1 MTTKPKRGLA
11 LALLFAFLAGVLLA
25 QSQATTGTIQGTVQD
40 PSGAAIPNAK
50 VVVKSENTGNERSVV
65 SDGEGRF
72 LVPLLGVGDYEVTAS
87 APGFATTINKG
98 YTLTLGQTITANIS
112 LRVSAAAE
120 TVTVES
126 AAPVVETSSSQT
138 AALVDSRSV
147 ASLPINGRR
156 FLDLAQLTPGVMVEP
171 ERGQISFAGSRGI
184 NSAINIDGANFNE
197 PFFGGQAGGERSGSA
212 FVVSQAAVSQFQV
225 VRGTFDP
232 EYGRATGGSVNVI
245 TKSGSNEFHGEAFDY
260 LRLANISPKTIFG
273 DRVTDFRNQYGGALG
288 GPIVKDKLFFF
299 GVYDGQ
305 REHAP
310 LTIRFNTTAGLPQS
324 YLDQQG
330 VFQSTNNINTFLIK
344 SDYQITDKHRL
355 TLRYNQSGNDALNGT
370 FTGVQ
375 SGVLL
380 NNGTEQDFNKGGVAT
395 LTSVF
400 SPVFLNELR
409 FQDRVEDRPRVNNG
423 EGSDFV
429 NLAGP
434 QTQVSGCCFFGG
446 VSFLPIPVTSKSL
459 QFSDAATWI
468 HGGHAVKF
476 GVDVN
481 RYHTSEIF
489 RGNWRGVYIF
499 NNLSTFLDVLNKKQN
514 AVPDQFRIF
523 YGDGNFDAVVNNPAV
538 FVQDSWKINRRVT
551 LSGGLRYEASI
562 MPTPP
567 RPNPALPLSA
577 QIPSD
582 TKEFQPRIGLAI
594 DLTGDNK
601 TVFRAATGIFYAG
614 TPALLLNQVFNS
626 TGNPNVGV
634 SFTLNA
640 TQIAAVQKVH
650 PEFVY
655 PFVPN
660 TNNAADS
667 VFFSNSGVAGLKPD
681 ASFFAPDFRNPRSV
695 NYTLGLERELTH
707 AMSVSL
713 DFVHSNTVHLERIRD
728 TNLFQP
734 VVGNDTGVPPQQR
747 PIFNTASRPNANFG
761 KLLSK
766 ESSARSNYDGLTL
779 AFTQR
784 LSRRL
789 QFQINGTLSWNH
801 DDDSNERNF
810 SGITYQDAF
819 NFQQEYSWSR
829 DDIRRRLIAS
839 ALYDLPLGFQISGIM
854 TWRTGLPFSAY
865 TNSDSNK
872 DGNFTDRPIIN
883 GALLERNSFRQ
894 PNFWNT
900 DLRITK
906 TFRIAET
913 HQVELMVDLFN
924 AFNHE
929 NHFFSVSSNE
939 STTTAKGSIWGTGQT
954 PAAAFATF
962 RLPDG
967 SLNIGGA
974 SVSSPIQAQFAV
986 RYTF

>member
-1 MTTKPKRGLA
+1 MTTKAPRGLGLA
-11 LALLFAFLAGVLLA
+11 LIFILVTGVLFA
-25 QSQATTGTIQGTVQD
+25 QSQATTGTIQGTIQD
-40 PSGAAIPNAK
+40 PSGAAVPSAK
-50 VVVKSENTGNERSVV
+50 VVVKNVDTGNERTAA
-65 SDGEGRF
+65 SDSEGRF
-72 LVPLLGVGDYEVTAS
+72 LAPLLGVGNYEITVS
-87 APGFATTINKG
+87 AQGFATTVTKG
-98 YTLTLGQTITANIS
+98 YMLTLGQTITANIP
-112 LRVSAAAE
+112 LRVAAAAE

-126 AAPVVETSSSQT
+126 TAPVVETSSSQT
-138 AALVDSRSV
+138 ATLVDSRLV
-147 ASLPINGRR
+147 AGLPVNGRR

-212 FVVSQAAVSQFQV
+212 YVVSQAAVSQFQV

-260 LRLANISPKTIFG
+260 LRLANISPKTSFG
-273 DRVTDFRNQYGGALG
+273 DRTTDFRNQYGGSLG
-288 GPIVKDKLFFF
+288 GPLVKDKLFFF
-299 GVYDGQ
+299 AVYDGQ

-310 LTIRFNTTAGLPQS
+310 YTIRFNTTAGLPQS

-330 VFQSTNNINTFLIK
+330 VYQSTNNINTFLAK
-344 SDYQITDKHRL
+344 GDYQITDKHRL
-355 TLRYNQSGNDALNGT
+355 TLRYNQSANNALNGT
-370 FTGVQ
+370 FTGVNT
-375 SGVLL
+375 GVIS
-380 NNGTEQDFNKGGVAT
+380 NNGTEQDFNKGGVAS

-400 SPVFLNELR
+400 TPNLLNEFR

-459 QFSDAATWI
+459 QISDAASWI
-468 HGGHAVKF
+468 HRGHTVKF
-476 GVDVN
+476 GVDIN

-499 NNLSTFLDVLNKKQN
+499 NNITNFLNGLNGGP
-514 AVPDQFRIF
+514 PDQFRIF

-538 FVQDSWKINRRVT
+538 FVQDSWKVNRRVT
-551 LSGGLRYEASI
+551 VSGGLRYEASI

-582 TKEFQPRIGLAI
+582 TKEFQPRIGVAI

-601 TVFRAATGIFYAG
+601 TVLRAGAGIFYAP

-640 TQIAAVQKVH
+640 TQFAAVQKVH
-650 PEFVY
+650 PELVY

-667 VFFSNSGVAGLKPD
+667 TFFSNSGVAGLKPD
-681 ASFFAPDFRNPRSV
+681 ASFFSPDFRNPRSL
-695 NYTLGLERELTH
+695 NYTVGVERELNKS
-707 AMSVSL
+707 MSVAL

-728 TNLFQP
+728 TNWFPP
-734 VVGNDTGVPPQQR
+734 VVGNDNSSPPQQR
-747 PIFNTASRPNANFG
+747 PIFNTASRPNPNFG
-761 KLLSK
+761 KLLSQ
-766 ESSARSNYDGLTL
+766 ESSARSNYNGLTL
-779 AFTQR
+779 SINRR

-789 QFQINGTLSWNH
+789 QFQINGTVAWNH
-801 DDDSNERNF
+801 DNDSNERNF
-810 SGITYQDAF
+810 AGITYQDAF
-819 NFQQEYSWSR
+819 NLQQEYSWSR
-829 DDIRRRLIAS
+829 DDIRRRLVAS
-839 ALYDLPLGFQISGIM
+839 TVYDLPLGFQISGIM
-854 TWRTGLPFSAY
+854 TWRTGLPFSAF
-865 TNSDSNK
+865 TNTDSNK

-883 GALLERNSFRQ
+883 GVLLARNSFRQ

-900 DLRITK
+900 DMRITK
-906 TFRIAET
+906 SIRIAER
-913 HQVELMVDLFN
+913 HKVEISVDLFN

-929 NHFFSVSSNE
+929 NHSFQVSTNE
-939 STTTAKGSIWGTGQT
+939 STTSAKGSTWGTGQT
-954 PAAAFATF
+954 PAAAFATY

-974 SVSSPIQAQFAV
+974 SVSSPIQTQFSA

>member
-1 MTTKPKRGLA
+1 MTTKPVRGLCI
-11 LALLFAFLAGVLLA
+11 ALLLTLVSSVLFA
-25 QSQATTGTIQGTVQD
+25 QSQATTGTVQGTIQD
-40 PSGAAIPNAK
+40 PSGAAVPNAK
-50 VVVKSENTGNERSVV
+50 VIVKNVNTGNERTVV
-65 SDGEGRF
+65 SDSEGRF
-72 LVPLLGVGDYEVTAS
+72 LAPLLEVGDYEVTVS
-87 APGFATTINKG
+87 APGFSTVINKG
-98 YTLTLGQTITANIS
+98 YKLTLGQTITANIPM
-112 LRVSAAAE
+112 RVAAAAE
-120 TVTVES
+120 TITVES
-126 AAPVVETSSSQT
+126 TAPVVETSSSQT
-138 AALVDSRSV
+138 ATLVDSRLV
-147 ASLPINGRR
+147 AGLPVNGRR

-171 ERGQISFAGSRGI
+171 ERNQISFAGSRGI
-184 NSAINIDGANFNE
+184 NSAINIDGMNFNE

-212 FVVSQAAVSQFQV
+212 YVVSQAAVSQFQV

-245 TKSGSNEFHGEAFDY
+245 TKSGSNDFHGEAFDY
-260 LRLANISPKTIFG
+260 LRLANISPKTSFG
-273 DRVTDFRNQYGGALG
+273 DRVTDFRNQYGGSIG
-288 GPIVKDKLFFF
+288 GPIKKDKLFFF
-299 GVYDGQ
+299 AVYDGQ

-310 LTIRFNTTAGLPQS
+310 LTIRFNTVTGVPQS
-324 YLDQQG
+324 FLNQQG
-330 VFQSTNNINTFLIK
+330 VYQSTNNINTFLVK
-344 SDYQITDKHRL
+344 GDYQITDKHRL
-355 TLRYNQSGNDALNGT
+355 SLRYNQSSNNALNGS
-370 FTGVQ
+370 FTGVTTGTIQ
-375 SGVLL
+375 
-380 NNGTEQDFNKGGVAT
+380 NNGTEQDFNKSGVAT

-400 SPVFLNELR
+400 SPTFLNEFH

-423 EGSDFV
+423 EGMDFV

-434 QTQVSGCCFFGG
+434 QTQVTGCCFFGG
-446 VSFLPIPVTSKSL
+446 VSFLPIPVTSRTL

-468 HGGHAVKF
+468 HGGHTVKF
-476 GVDVN
+476 GLDIN

-499 NNLSTFLDVLNKKQN
+499 NNITNFLNALNN
-514 AVPDQFRIF
+514 AGPPDQFRIF
-523 YGDGNFDAVVNNPAV
+523 YGDGNFDGVVSNPA
-538 FVQDSWKINRRVT
+538 FFIQDNWKISRRIT

-567 RPNPALPLSA
+567 RPNPALPLTG
-577 QIPSD
+577 QVPSD

-601 TVFRAATGIFYAG
+601 TVLRAGAGLFYAG
-614 TPALLLNQVFNS
+614 TPGLLLNQVFNS
-626 TGNPNVGV
+626 SGNTNVGV

-640 TQIAAVQKVH
+640 TQFAAVQKVH
-650 PEFVY
+650 PELVY

-681 ASFFAPDFRNPRSV
+681 ASFFAPDFRNPRSL
-695 NYTLGLERELTH
+695 NYTAGVEREITRTTSI
-707 AMSVSL
+707 AF
-713 DFVHSNTVHLERIRD
+713 DWVHSNTVHLERIRD
-728 TNLFQP
+728 INWFAP
-734 VVGNDTGVPPQQR
+734 VVGPDTSTPPQQR
-747 PIFNTASRPNANFG
+747 PIFNTASRPNPNYG
-761 KLLSK
+761 KLLSQ

-779 AFTQR
+779 SINKR

-789 QFQINGTLSWNH
+789 QFMINGTLSWNH

-810 SGITYQDAF
+810 AGATYDDAF
-819 NFQQEYSWSR
+819 NLQQEYSWSR
-829 DDIRRRLIAS
+829 DDIRRRLVAS
-839 ALYDLPLGFQISGIM
+839 TVYDLPWGFQISGIM
-854 TWRTGLPFSAY
+854 TWRPGLPFSAY

-883 GALLERNSFRQ
+883 GVLLGRNIFRQ

-900 DLRITK
+900 DMRITK
-906 TFRIAET
+906 SIKITER
-913 HQVELMVDLFN
+913 HKVDVSVDLFN

-929 NHFFSVSSNE
+929 NHTFQVSTNE

-954 PAAAFATF
+954 PLPTFATY

-974 SVSSPIQAQFAV
+974 SVSSPIQTQFSA